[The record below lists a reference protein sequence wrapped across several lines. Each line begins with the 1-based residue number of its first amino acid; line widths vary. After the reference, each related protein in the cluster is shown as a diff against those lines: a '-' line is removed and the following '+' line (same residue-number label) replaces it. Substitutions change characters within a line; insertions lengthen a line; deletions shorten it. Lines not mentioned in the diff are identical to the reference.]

1 MSKESEWV
9 DMKIKRNQSLDFC
22 FLYYLDWQ
30 ISLKIIF
37 YDLFPI
43 FSKRYFSKMLCKIKQ
58 HERNLD
64 LFVHSINLSEWH
76 LQLLSIELFEEGN
89 QVLLSIF
96 CVAKLNSKYRV
107 HGNNYWSHKQLFV
120 FGLFYFI
127 QADSVHVLFSLVQ
140 YDHIQQVEDFPIGFI
155 FYWLTLRIF

>member
-1 MSKESEWV
+1 M
-9 DMKIKRNQSLDFC
+9 
-22 FLYYLDWQ
+22 
-30 ISLKIIF
+30 
-37 YDLFPI
+37 
-43 FSKRYFSKMLCKIKQ
+43 
-58 HERNLD
+58 D